1 MSKKPNK
8 TLFISDLHLDTDTPE
23 ILQSLLSVLHNRAT
37 GADAIY
43 ILGDLFE
50 AWVGDDDQSDIA
62 DAVADA
68 LMALSRAGTGV
79 YLMHGNRDFLIG
91 EDYAARCG
99 ATLLAEPTVIE
110 CYGQHVALV
119 HGDSLCTRDSA
130 YMAFR
135 QQMRDPA
142 WQQAFLDR
150 PLLERHMV
158 AQQMRQK
165 SQDANSQKAS
175 DIMDVTHQEVVK
187 LLETLKVNILIH
199 GHTHRPGI
207 HTIRLQEP
215 INGSDEAVRIVL
227 GSWDQKAWVLEFAPD
242 GYELKPI
249 AHPEPV
255 SAAKPAV
262 KSARA

>member
-1 MSKKPNK
+1 MSDNKNK
-8 TLFISDLHLDTDTPE
+8 TLFISDLHLDTDTAT
-23 ILQSLLSVLHNRAT
+23 ILRSLLAILHTRAA
-37 GADAIY
+37 GADALY

-62 DAVADA
+62 DAVAA
-68 LMALSRAGTGV
+68 ELMALSQAGTRV

-91 EDYAARCG
+91 NDYAERCG

-110 CYGQHVALV
+110 CYGRRVALV

-135 QQMRDPA
+135 KQMRDPT
-142 WQQAFLDR
+142 WQQTFLDR

-175 DIMDVTHQEVVK
+175 DIMDVTHQEVIS
-187 LLETLKVNILIH
+187 LMESLKVNILVH

-207 HTIRLQEP
+207 HTIRLHEA

-227 GSWDQKAWVLEFAPD
+227 GSWDQKAWVLEFSPE
-242 GYELKPI
+242 GYELKPF
-249 AHPEPV
+249 AHPEKAAAA
-255 SAAKPAV
+255 SA
-262 KSARA
+262 

>member
-1 MSKKPNK
+1 MNDNLNK
-8 TLFISDLHLDTDTPE
+8 TLFISDLHLDTDTPG
-23 ILQSLLSVLHNRAT
+23 ILQSLLTVLHERAA
-37 GADAIY
+37 GADALY

-62 DAVADA
+62 DAVATA
-68 LMALSRAGTGV
+68 LMSLSLAGTRV

-91 EDYAARCG
+91 NDYAARCG
-99 ATLLAEPTVIE
+99 ATLLADPMVIE
-110 CYGQHVALV
+110 CYGRRVALA
-119 HGDSLCTRDSA
+119 HGDSLCTRDTA

-135 QQMRDPA
+135 KQMRDPA

-187 LLETLKVNILIH
+187 LLETLQVNILIH

-207 HTIRLQEP
+207 HTIRLHEP
-215 INGSDEAVRIVL
+215 IHGSDEAVRIVL
-227 GSWDQKAWVLEFAPD
+227 GSWDQKAWVLEFSPE
-242 GYELKPI
+242 GYELRPM
-249 AHPEPV
+249 AHPP
-255 SAAKPAV
+255 ATTPAKPAQTAKV
-262 KSARA
+262 

>member
-1 MSKKPNK
+1 MSDNKNK
-8 TLFISDLHLDTDTPE
+8 TLFISDLHLDSDTPG
-23 ILQSLLSVLHNRAT
+23 ILQSLLGVLQKQAT
-37 GADAIY
+37 GADALY

-68 LMALSRAGTGV
+68 LLTLSKAGTRV

-91 EDYAARCG
+91 TDYATRCG

-110 CYGQHVALV
+110 CYGRPVALV
-119 HGDSLCTRDSA
+119 HGDSLCTRDTA

-135 QQMRDPA
+135 RQMRDPA
-142 WQQAFLDR
+142 WQKAFLDR

-165 SQDANSQKAS
+165 SEEANSQKAS
-175 DIMDVTHQEVVK
+175 DIMDVTHQEVI
-187 LLETLKVNILIH
+187 TLIESLQVNILIH

-207 HTIRLQEP
+207 HTIRLHDP
-215 INGSDEAVRIVL
+215 INGSSEAVRIVL
-227 GSWDQKAWVLEFAPD
+227 GSWDQKAWVLEFSPE

-249 AHPEPV
+249 AH
-255 SAAKPAV
+255 AKPATA
-262 KSARA
+262 KTANA

>member
-1 MSKKPNK
+1 MSKSPNK
-8 TLFISDLHLDTDTPE
+8 TLFISDLHLDTDTPT
-23 ILQSLLSVLHNRAT
+23 ILQSLLVLLRTRAT

-50 AWVGDDDQSDIA
+50 AWVGDDDQSDVA

-68 LMALSRAGTGV
+68 LMTLSQAGAGI

-91 EDYAARCG
+91 QDYAARCG

-110 CYGQHVALV
+110 CYGRRVALV

-135 QQMRDPA
+135 KQMRDPA
-142 WQQAFLDR
+142 WQQAFLER

-158 AQQMRQK
+158 AQQIRQK
-165 SQDANSQKAS
+165 SQDANSHKAS

-187 LLETLKVNILIH
+187 LLETLQVNILIH

-207 HTIRLQEP
+207 HTIRLHEA

-227 GSWDQKAWVLEFAPD
+227 GSWDQKAWVLEFSPE
-242 GYELKPI
+242 GYDLKPL
-249 AHPEPV
+249 AHPEPAAEADPAR
-255 SAAKPAV
+255 SAKA
-262 KSARA
+262 